1 MIKIAKKLLSNPSF
15 LVVSASVFLFFL
27 LYIFLPICLAY
38 FLPRGI
44 AILTLFYL
52 SNILGAAYLLKLYID
67 KKSRLRLETQD
78 FEEKL
83 NILADQNS
91 HERRNRAS
99 LQEKITRYN
108 SLKKIIEEINQ
119 NVTLEFTA
127 NSLTDIAFSLIARDK
142 GACILYLID
151 EKNPVRLNLYKA
163 KREDRGLIIK
173 AKEGDIFDA
182 WVLRHSSPLLVEDI
196 RRDFRFDLEKLSSH
210 DPRPVSSLI
219 SAPLISEQ
227 RFLGILRLDHPR
239 PEFYAQDDLR
249 FLAKICDLGAVAL
262 ENSELFQKT
271 QELAIHDG
279 LTGLFTKGY
288 FLEYLKEECKRC
300 ARHQAALSLLMIDID
315 YFKNYN
321 DKFGHT
327 AGDIALKKLSLE
339 LRDFLKKFNAV
350 ICRYG
355 GEEFYVALS
364 DTQKKDALIIAG
376 ELRARIE
383 KTKIILRRYETNISV
398 SIGVSVFPV
407 NTKDYEELLFLADR
421 AMYQAKQEGRNRVVC
436 A

>member
-1 MIKIAKKLLSNPSF
+1 ML
-15 LVVSASVFLFFL
+15 
-27 LYIFLPICLAY
+27 
-38 FLPRGI
+38 
-44 AILTLFYL
+44 LFYL
-52 SNILGAAYLLKLYID
+52 TNILGTIYLLRLYIE
-67 KKSRLRLETQD
+67 KKYLLRLETQD

-91 HERRNRAS
+91 RERKNQVS

-108 SLKKIIEEINQ
+108 SLKKIIEDINQ

-127 NSLTDIAFSLIARDK
+127 NSLTDIAFSLIAKNK
-142 GACILYLID
+142 GTCILYLID
-151 EKNPVRLNLYKA
+151 NQNPVRLNLYKTR
-163 KREDRGLIIK
+163 REDQGLVIK

-196 RRDFRFDLEKLSSH
+196 RKDFRFDLEKLFSQ
-210 DPRPVSSLI
+210 DARPISSLI

-227 RFLGILRLDHPR
+227 RFLGILRLDHSK

-271 QELAIHDG
+271 QDLAIHDG

-288 FLEYLKEECKRC
+288 FLEHLKEECTRC
-300 ARHQAALSLLMIDID
+300 ARHQATLSLLMLDID

-339 LRDFLKKFNAV
+339 LKDALKKFSAAV
-350 ICRYG
+350 CRYG

-364 DTQKKDALIIAG
+364 DTDKKKAMVIAE

-383 KTKIILRRYETNISV
+383 KMKIVLRRYETNISV
-398 SIGVSVFPV
+398 SIGISVFPG
-407 NTKDYEELLFLADR
+407 NTKDCEELLFLADR